1 MLPSYGINFV
11 LFLFKSFSFL
21 LPFFFLSFPFPDT
34 TETMAECLCVYNTK
48 KKKKKSCRELPEM
61 RRKES
66 GESLTYY
73 ATLRK

>member
-48 KKKKKSCRELPEM
+48 KKKKKVV
-61 RRKES
+61 ES
-66 GESLTYY
+66 SLKCEGKNLENP
-73 ATLRK
+73 LRIMQP